1 MATYYYIGGATGA
14 MRTASDWSTTSGGS
28 ALSSITWCSGD
39 TMVVDSDAVITSDL
53 VVASTTNA
61 TSGLLV
67 TGSGSPVI
75 VYTYNADGS
84 PTLGTAESPFIL
96 PDCLV
101 SIKLSS
107 ENKSTWTLHLKCNTN
122 TKIKE
127 LYLDCA
133 LHFYAD
139 SLDTI
144 PVMGNIY
151 THSSIGGCA
160 LEFHNVSAFRL
171 MGEGD
176 QFIYNFNPAP
186 GWGLDADTPV
196 LLDKTLG
203 SVTLI
208 QYSGAL
214 GVANTAH
221 DPMVVSGAC
230 PTIIVD
236 DIAAANAALGT
247 SWTAMSYGPI
257 RLNGNLT
264 CESLTLANGVD
275 ATYPTRVQIPQ
286 GMTLS
291 SGSTTWG
298 TNCVIESPGFADIV
312 FDLTG
317 SGITLQNYTT
327 ISPAKTLSEKNGTHT
342 LSLQTSYLGTSSS
355 DFATTLYDGTES
367 LYTYSESDM
376 SGVSTSGNVVTIP
389 WTGGAL
395 VLDFDANEAK
405 LTAPIS
411 TFAGTYAT
419 TCTDTSNQDDA
430 DDTNY
435 NVADAV
441 SKACLVAPEGE
452 SEWVTIAAFHGFEE
466 AFGDWTRLGAFACS
480 VPAVIEDGEPK

>member
-1 MATYYYIGGATGA
+1 MAIYYYIGGATGA

-107 ENKSTWTLHLKCNTN
+107 GTKSTWTLHLKCNTN

-151 THSSIGGCA
+151 THSSIGSRA

-176 QFIYNFNPAP
+176 QFIYSFNSAP

-208 QYSGAL
+208 QYSDAL

-275 ATYPTRVQIPQ
+275 ATYPTRIEIPS
-286 GMTLS
+286 GKTLQTTA
-291 SGSTTWG
+291 TTWG
-298 TNCVIESPGFADIV
+298 QNCEI
-312 FDLTG
+312 TG
-317 SGITLQNYTT
+317 MDTDS
-327 ISPAKTLSEKNGTHT
+327 
-342 LSLQTSYLGTSSS
+342 
-355 DFATTLYDGTES
+355 DGTRDS
-367 LYTYSESDM
+367 F
-376 SGVSTSGNVVTIP
+376 GVY
-389 WTGGAL
+389 
-395 VLDFDANEAK
+395 K
-405 LTAPIS
+405 
-411 TFAGTYAT
+411 T
-419 TCTDTSNQDDA
+419 TCTNGAPSDLVQ
-430 DDTNY
+430 TNY
-435 NVADAV
+435 NVSTGITTLCLTGNLPAPFSLRETVSGDLSGLSVIPGSFVFCRDSGVLYYDTSEQTRIAV
-441 SKACLVAPEGE
+441 S
-452 SEWVTIAAFHGFEE
+452 
-466 AFGDWTRLGAFACS
+466 
-480 VPAVIEDGEPK
+480 